1 MACLISQAGLG
12 TVSELFIARAS
23 EPSLIN
29 VSGYKVLFSRASDTV
44 DSTFNRQRVIA
55 ISVSLAYLSL
65 LASAFSTKVY
75 HVFLFQGVC
84 LGISQG
90 LGMPLFVS
98 MPSQWFYRK
107 RGLATGLAISGS
119 GIGGGVGSLIVRR
132 L

>member
-1 MACLISQAGLG
+1 M
-12 TVSELFIARAS
+12 
-23 EPSLIN
+23 
-29 VSGYKVLFSRASDTV
+29 
-44 DSTFNRQRVIA
+44 FNRQRVIA